1 MRYVLIG
8 TIIALI
14 GSVIGIIGFDYYYQ
28 YTQEQELENMIV
40 SCMEQYG
47 HYSEQLVSCLND
59 NTQSSIQNK
68 QDRWKDLGIEVP

>member
-28 YTQEQELENMIV
+28 YAQEQELENMIV

-59 NTQSSIQNK
+59 NTPSSIQNK
-68 QDRWKDLGIEVP
+68 QDRWEDLGIEVP